1 MDQPQIPS
9 EVPTTLPRATPRN
22 IRKVHESLYTE
33 FSELRHQVQHV
44 LEEKLAVATDI
55 VSGQEPTLA
64 QVVLTDHQRKT
75 LELCRLSDR
84 MLASEAIFNQ
94 FKGKRVTKKTKL
106 STETVALWQK
116 VIVDRPDLYSGEEV
130 GDDETGG
137 QDLDNEEYRESTQ
150 TPSHIRKTQ
159 LISSVI
165 SSGVER
171 GQTHTPEARGE
182 PTPGEP
188 GLWHGNSP
196 EPSTSTSTPL
206 TSRKRASSKTDLRL
220 LVPKRAK
227 PEPRSPFKHITN
239 ALREEIVRDHITS
252 GRGQAATVLLWKG
265 RFPDLTITQS
275 SLSRWIKNVE
285 NIQLA
290 NASGGSASTRSHAKH
305 RVHYPAIDEEVG
317 SMMLDMQDGGLEIT
331 QDAIRERYLSLC
343 DERGIEVKARPK
355 LSVGWMDGFVKRH
368 NINVVDMRVV
378 SASKRKGK
386 AAAAEEEIL
395 VDPSLDE
402 PVGGQRD
409 QVGQIGS
416 TSDQPGT
423 YGTTMQDGIS
433 ALNQGE
439 RVLMG
444 YLAVNAAND
453 AARGEGS
460 TAAHNH
466 DNDNKTIHNSQSG
479 SSGDS
484 RPITLARADEEM
496 EFVEQLARVLP
507 GSGDTE
513 TNNSDAQQLIRDVFE
528 REQSD
533 RRGVG
538 GLNGEAEAE
547 ADGDYVVDE
556 STLA

>member
-1 MDQPQIPS
+1 MM
-9 EVPTTLPRATPRN
+9 TA
-22 IRKVHESLYTE
+22 
-33 FSELRHQVQHV
+33 
-44 LEEKLAVATDI
+44 
-55 VSGQEPTLA
+55 
-64 QVVLTDHQRKT
+64 
-75 LELCRLSDR
+75 
-84 MLASEAIFNQ
+84 
-94 FKGKRVTKKTKL
+94 
-106 STETVALWQK
+106 
-116 VIVDRPDLYSGEEV
+116 DL
-130 GDDETGG
+130 
-137 QDLDNEEYRESTQ
+137 LF
-150 TPSHIRKTQ
+150 
-159 LISSVI
+159 ISP
-165 SSGVER
+165 GVER
-171 GQTHTPEARGE
+171 GHTHTPEGREE
-182 PTPGEP
+182 PTSGGS

-206 TSRKRASSKTDLRL
+206 SSRKRASSKTDLRL

-252 GRGQAATVLLWKG
+252 ARGQAATVLLWKG

-305 RVHYPAIDEEVG
+305 RIHHPAIDEEVG
-317 SMMLDMQDGGLEIT
+317 NMMLDMQDGGQEVT

-343 DERGIEVKARPK
+343 DERGVEVKSRPK
-355 LSVGWMDGFVKRH
+355 LSAGWMDGFVKRH
-368 NINVVDMRVV
+368 NINVADMRVV
-378 SASKRKGK
+378 SATKKKGK
-386 AAAAEEEIL
+386 AAAADEEIL

-402 PVGGQRD
+402 TVEGQRL
-409 QVGQIGS
+409 QAGQSGS
-416 TSDQPGT
+416 TSEQPGT
-423 YGTTMQDGIS
+423 YATTMQEEIS
-433 ALNQGE
+433 TLNQGE

-444 YLAVNAAND
+444 YLAVNAATD
-453 AARGEGS
+453 AVRGESSTSAGS
-460 TAAHNH
+460 N
-466 DNDNKTIHNSQSG
+466 NNNNNNQNNSHA
-479 SSGDS
+479 SSGPSGDT

-507 GSGDTE
+507 GSSDAE

-538 GLNGEAEAE
+538 GQNGGEAEAE
-547 ADGDYVVDE
+547 AEGDYVVDD